1 MEDNK
6 IDINSLIGFF
16 LIGFIFIGWLWLN
29 PPPSSPVQENIYPE
43 TINND
48 EDKSK
53 SSNEELSDVLTE
65 SIDISKENEELNLV
79 SSTGSSDD
87 NKIKFETDQFLIC
100 LLYTSPSPRDRTR
113 SRMPSSA

>member
-29 PPPSSPVQENIYPE
+29 PPPSSPIQENIYPE

-48 EDKSK
+48 EDKSI
-53 SSNEELSDVLTE
+53 SSFVELSDVVTE
-65 SIDISKENEELNLV
+65 CIE
-79 SSTGSSDD
+79 
-87 NKIKFETDQFLIC
+87 FLSVIQI
-100 LLYTSPSPRDRTR
+100 
-113 SRMPSSA
+113 